1 MEMKRKEEK
10 REGKWLILSCQ
21 FYFAPRRFQ
30 PPSHL
35 SSRASTKLFEPRGR
49 EGRGMKESSGAQRRD
64 KIEGRPVTDLM
75 AARLSIPGFR
85 AATDNS
91 VMRLHSAFT
100 GGKNVPLNFNL
111 SGPFIWPSP
120 LFKFYIC
127 LWKFVAVSEREW
139 AQFFFFFLNVFHA
152 INSYEISRTNE
163 NIIIYDIINR
173 SAIEAS
179 IHGENINRNL
189 IYKYNKYIH
198 NMYIIHI

>member
-1 MEMKRKEEK
+1 MP
-10 REGKWLILSCQ
+10 ILLCS
-21 FYFAPRRFQ
+21 
-30 PPSHL
+30 
-35 SSRASTKLFEPRGR
+35 ASVSTPFTFVIARVHKIIRTAGRG
-49 EGRGMKESSGAQRRD
+49 GRGMKESSGAQRRD

>member
-1 MEMKRKEEK
+1 MDLQLVSTERE
-10 REGKWLILSCQ
+10 REGKFKKKEKTWDGDE
-21 FYFAPRRFQ
+21 
-30 PPSHL
+30 
-35 SSRASTKLFEPRGR
+35 TKGR
-49 EGRGMKESSGAQRRD
+49 EEGGKVINFVMPILLCSASVSTPFTFVIARVHKIIRTAGRGGRGMKESSGAQRRD

-127 LWKFVAVSEREW
+127 L
-139 AQFFFFFLNVFHA
+139 
-152 INSYEISRTNE
+152 
-163 NIIIYDIINR
+163 
-173 SAIEAS
+173 
-179 IHGENINRNL
+179 
-189 IYKYNKYIH
+189 
-198 NMYIIHI
+198 